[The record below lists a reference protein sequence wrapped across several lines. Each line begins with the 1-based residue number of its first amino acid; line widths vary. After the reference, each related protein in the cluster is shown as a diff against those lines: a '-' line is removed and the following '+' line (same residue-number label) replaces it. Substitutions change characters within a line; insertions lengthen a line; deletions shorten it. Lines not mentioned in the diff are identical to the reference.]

1 MIIIST
7 KALEPKVL
15 YTSTVARNNRL
26 NFQQTLQTECKI
38 FDWFGHRISSHN
50 FVRLASYYMN
60 KWDEMAEQRELDV
73 RIFSQ
78 SQ

>member
-15 YTSTVARNNRL
+15 YTSTVARNNKL
-26 NFQQTLQTECKI
+26 SFQQTLETECMI

-50 FVRLASYYMN
+50 FVRLASHYMQ
-60 KWDEMAEQRELDV
+60 KWDNEAEQKRLAV
-73 RIFSQ
+73 KFFTQ
-78 SQ
+78 